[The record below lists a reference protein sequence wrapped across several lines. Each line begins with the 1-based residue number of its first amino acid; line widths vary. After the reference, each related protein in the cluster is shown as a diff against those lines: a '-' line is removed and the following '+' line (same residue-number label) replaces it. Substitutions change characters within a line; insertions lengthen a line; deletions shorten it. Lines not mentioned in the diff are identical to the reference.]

1 MSQIWIYDTTSP
13 FGIDKNGGITY
24 FKVALD
30 KTKHTFVIDA
40 IENREEFECKKK
52 GVEVISSLKELKD
65 NQILLRIRVKV
76 FRGRMNV
83 KMNYNMGGDK
93 EDYLKTLED
102 IGPLD
107 KLNVRFS
114 LGDSYVFN
122 WEGSSR
128 LGLNIYLEEVVIV

>member
-1 MSQIWIYDTTSP
+1 MSQIWIYETESP

-24 FKVALD
+24 FKVLLD
-30 KTKHTFVIDA
+30 RTKHSFVIDA
-40 IENREEFECKKK
+40 IENKEDFEFKKR
-52 GVEVISSLKELKD
+52 GVEVISSLKLLKD
-65 NQILLRIRVKV
+65 DKLLLRIRIKV

-83 KMNYNMGGDK
+83 KMNYKIGGDK
-93 EDYLKTLED
+93 EDYLKTLDD

-122 WEGSSR
+122 WEGQSR
-128 LGLNIYLEEVVIV
+128 LGINIYLEEVVIV